1 MPSSHPT
8 LAAIA
13 KKRTLELT
21 TIGRKTGKRRTAEI
35 WFVVE
40 GDHLFV
46 QAGEKAR
53 KGWLVNLRSDPEV
66 DLDIAGTKLHGRAT
80 IIADAAEAK
89 RVLALF
95 RQKYWLARVA
105 GWVGAGIGAG
115 VPVRIDGDW

>member
-8 LAAIA
+8 LAALAEARALKI
-13 KKRTLELT
+13 T

-46 QAGEKAR
+46 QAGEKAH
-53 KGWLVNLRSDPEV
+53 KGWLANIRSNPEV
-66 DLDIAGTKLHGRAT
+66 DLEIAGTKLHGRAT
-80 IIADAAEAK
+80 VISDAVEGQ

-105 GWVGAGIGAG
+105 SWVGAGIGAG
-115 VPVRIDGDW
+115 VPVRIEGDW